1 MCIILAHMINYTRK
15 KVKMHPHLTVLVK
28 KETSPPPGC
37 VLYFWKSV
45 CWEKRAQGGK
55 MNEQSNGNRFNGAA
69 WFDRQVASRTRAA
82 LDARGSTASTKSREY
97 RIEYARQLALFRA
110 ERAKVKRR
118 KAEKYAALLA
128 KKERARQSA

>member
-1 MCIILAHMINYTRK
+1 
-15 KVKMHPHLTVLVK
+15 
-28 KETSPPPGC
+28 
-37 VLYFWKSV
+37 
-45 CWEKRAQGGK
+45 
-55 MNEQSNGNRFNGAA
+55 MNEHSSGNRFNGAA